1 MRTRLLEGIVLSV
14 LVAAVFWQPLQRN
27 LELREYTDFLYH
39 AGLAAEQLRTG
50 ALNTGYFLFHW
61 AAIAASFVAGSMEQ
75 AAVLVVLASRVA
87 TALIVLWFFGLATT
101 GLAPRLAAW
110 AIVIAAM
117 VVTPITLFT
126 ITVYNTYSGYIGIN
140 THHNPT
146 TEVLRPLALG
156 SFIALGAWF
165 DRPERRLLWL
175 FGGLTALSVIAKP
188 SYALCLYPA
197 LLFFVPFAFPPHE
210 RVRRGAALALALAP
224 TVAIQVLQFYAYY
237 GESSDSAIVFE
248 PFAVL
253 HEPIAVLVAKLAA
266 SIAFPLAVLWLFPR
280 EAGGDIYLR
289 FGWRLLGAG
298 LLLHVLLAESGPRMM
313 HGNFGWSSQIALFL
327 VFVAALR
334 VWARVLFRAEPAPPT
349 YRLLASTLV
358 LALHLASGIV
368 YLSLYWRGFGG
379 RGWW

>member
-1 MRTRLLEGIVLSV
+1 MRTRHLEGILLSV
-14 LVAAVFWQPLQRN
+14 LVAALFWQPLQRN
-27 LELREYTDFLYH
+27 LELREYTDFLFH

-61 AAIAASFVAGSMEQ
+61 AAIAASLVTGSMEQ

-87 TALIVLWFFGLATT
+87 TALIVLWFFALKPAELA
-101 GLAPRLAAW
+101 ARLALW
-110 AIVIAAM
+110 AIVIGAM
-117 VVTPITLFT
+117 IVTPITLFT
-126 ITVYNTYSGYIGIN
+126 TTVYNTYSGYIGIN

-146 TEVLRPLALG
+146 IEVLRPIALG
-156 SFIALGAWF
+156 SFIALGAWL
-165 DRPERRLLWL
+165 DRPRRHVLWL

-224 TVAIQVLQFYAYY
+224 TVAVQIFQFYAYY
-237 GESSDSAIVFE
+237 GEASDSRIVFE

-253 HEPIAVLVAKLAA
+253 HEPAAVLLAKLAA
-266 SIAFPLAVLWLFPR
+266 SIAFPAAVAWLFPR
-280 EAGGDIYLR
+280 EAGSDIYLR
-289 FGWRLLGAG
+289 FGWRLLAAG
-298 LLLHVLLAESGPRMM
+298 LLLHVMLAESGPRMM

-327 VFVAALR
+327 LFVAALR
-334 VWARVLFRAEPAPPT
+334 VWARVLFRAEPAAPT
-349 YRLLASTLV
+349 HRLVASTLV
-358 LALHLASGIV
+358 LALHLASGII